1 MTRGASQPI
10 AFIFISFMAQYLQH
24 GNRKERTM
32 KRFLMITSGTV
43 IGLGIAVAITSMNS
57 IVWIVIFLMTRNLLE
72 NAM

>member
-1 MTRGASQPI
+1 
-10 AFIFISFMAQYLQH
+10 
-24 GNRKERTM
+24 M